1 MRTLVIATSLPH
13 LSFDNHDFLS
23 APSLADYKRVIVD
36 LDSVSCAIADVVSGS
51 AEQQTYTGVPVA
63 NANST
68 TETMGLAEMLTMR
81 SREAEWFLGSGG
93 TMVCFA
99 HPDVAV
105 KGVRG
110 LNDWRRY
117 SWLPSPD
124 GFVYADDLQASFGK
138 VGAEAAADHAFGGYI
153 EAFARR
159 AGYRVRVNEEA
170 SGFADYGQVFARS
183 EGGAGIGFELKMLE
197 GSIVYL
203 PPLIRGETDRNELSR
218 VLFECFER
226 KDGIA
231 PVAPNVSSEVS

>member
-1 MRTLVIATSLPH
+1 M
-13 LSFDNHDFLS
+13 S
-23 APSLADYKRVIVD
+23 APSLADYKRIIVD
-36 LDSVSCAIADVVSGS
+36 ADVASRSIAEIVAGS
-51 AEQQTYTGVPVA
+51 AEQQTYTGVPIA
-63 NANST
+63 NADST
-68 TETMGLAEMLTMR
+68 TEAMGLGEMLTMR
-81 SREAEWFLGSGG
+81 SREVEWFLGGGG
-93 TMVCFA
+93 TIACFA

-110 LNDWRRY
+110 LSDWRRY

-124 GFVYADDLQASFGK
+124 GFAYADDLQASFGK
-138 VGAEAAADHAFGGYI
+138 VGAESVAEHAFAAYI
-153 EAFARR
+153 EAFGKR

-183 EGGAGIGFELKMLE
+183 EGGAGIAFELKVLE
-197 GSIVYL
+197 GSILFL

-231 PVAPNVSSEVS
+231 PVAPSVPSEVS